1 LDKALA
7 AVLLSV
13 VLKLAAVWDRLGGR
27 QAQPLRREQGGERV
41 CGYGKLSRTNLESVG
56 VMDLFSYRD
65 AGQPQARLLADRMR
79 PETLDEY
86 IGQEHIVEGDQVSSI
101 LLYGPPGSGK
111 TTLANIISR
120 RTEGEFV
127 KLNAVDASVKDVR
140 DTIEQAKLNKSMY
153 GRKTILF
160 LDEVHR
166 FNTARQDALL
176 PAVEQGIII
185 FIGAT
190 TENPFHHVNGAL
202 LSRSTLFRLEPLTR
216 EHSLQ
221 AMRRALGDKEKGLGF
236 MKLRVDEEALLH
248 IASMANGDIRRALN
262 ALELA
267 AVTTPSE
274 PDGTVHI
281 TLAVAEESI
290 RKPTVRADESVQYD
304 VLSAFHKSLR
314 GSSDAALFWFL
325 YAVEK
330 LGMDPMTFLRRLI
343 VMCSEDIGLA
353 NPQAMVQ
360 AVTAMDAYHKIGWP
374 EAKYNIA
381 QAILFAVES
390 PKSNAAALAIGN
402 VMGTIE
408 HAGTLEVPLHLRD
421 AHYSGAEKLGHV
433 GYKYPHDYPGHY
445 VEQQYLP
452 DSLRRKS
459 FYEATEQGMEDKI
472 RQNQARRRRGGA
484 G

>member
-1 LDKALA
+1 
-7 AVLLSV
+7 
-13 VLKLAAVWDRLGGR
+13 
-27 QAQPLRREQGGERV
+27 
-41 CGYGKLSRTNLESVG
+41 
-56 VMDLFSYRD
+56 MDLFSFQQSE
-65 AGQPQARLLADRMR
+65 QPQARLLADRMR

-86 IGQEHIVEGDQVSSI
+86 IGQEHIVGTGKLLRRAIEGDQVSSI
-101 LLYGPPGSGK
+101 LFYGPPGCGK
-111 TTLANIISR
+111 TTLAHIISKK
-120 RTEGEFV
+120 TEGVFV
-127 KLNAVDASVKDVR
+127 RLNAVDASVKDVR
-140 DTIEQAKLNKSMY
+140 ETIEQAKSNKALY

-202 LSRSTLFRLEPLTR
+202 LSRSTLFQLEPLTK
-216 EHSLQ
+216 EHSKT
-221 AMRRALGDKEKGLGF
+221 AMRRALADAGKGLGF
-236 MKLRVDEEALLH
+236 MQIRMEEDALEHL
-248 IASMANGDIRRALN
+248 ASMAGGDIRRALN

-267 AVTTPSE
+267 AVTTPSQ
-274 PDGTVHI
+274 PDGSVHI
-281 TLAVAEESI
+281 TIEVAEESI
-290 RKPTVRADESVQYD
+290 RKPTVRADESTQYD
-304 VLSAFHKSLR
+304 VLSAFHKSVR

-343 VMCSEDIGLA
+343 VACSEDIGLA

-374 EAKYNIA
+374 EAKYNIT

-390 PKSNAAALAIGN
+390 PKSNAAAIAISK
-402 VMGTIE
+402 VMDTI
-408 HAGTLEVPLHLRD
+408 AYSGTLEVPLHLRD
-421 AHYSGAEKLGHV
+421 THYRGADKLGHQ

-445 VEQQYLP
+445 VVQQYLP
-452 DSLRRKS
+452 DPVKS
-459 FYEATEQGMEDKI
+459 RVFYEATQQGMEDKI
-472 RQNQARRRRGGA
+472 RQNQQRRKGNGEGR
-484 G
+484 

>member
-1 LDKALA
+1 MD
-7 AVLLSV
+7 
-13 VLKLAAVWDRLGGR
+13 
-27 QAQPLRREQGGERV
+27 
-41 CGYGKLSRTNLESVG
+41 
-56 VMDLFSYRD
+56 MDLFTMASEQSPS
-65 AGQPQARLLADRMR
+65 GKLLADRMR
-79 PETLDEY
+79 PVTLEEY
-86 IGQEHIVEGDQVSSI
+86 IGQEHIVGQGKLLRRAIEADQVTSI
-101 LLYGPPGSGK
+101 LLYGPPGTGK
-111 TTLANIISR
+111 TTLAHIISQ
-120 RTEGEFV
+120 RTSGIFV

-140 DTIEQAKLNKSMY
+140 EVIDQAKHNRSLY
-153 GRKTILF
+153 GKKTILF

-166 FNTARQDALL
+166 FNTSRQDALL

-202 LSRSTLFRLEPLTR
+202 LSRSTLFQLQPLTH
-216 EHSLQ
+216 EHSLI
-221 AMRRALGDKEKGLGF
+221 AMRRALSDKERGLGF
-236 MKLRVDEEALLH
+236 MSIETEEGALEHL
-248 IASMANGDIRRALN
+248 SKMAGGDIRRALN

-267 AVTTPSE
+267 ALTTP
-274 PDGTVHI
+274 PAQNGTVHI

-290 RKPTVRADESVQYD
+290 RRPAIKADESTQYD

-314 GSSDAALFWFL
+314 GSSDAALFWFM

-374 EAKYNIA
+374 ESKYVIA

-390 PKSNAAALAIGN
+390 PKSNAIPLALSKVSLA
-402 VMGTIE
+402 ME
-408 HAGTLEVPLHLRD
+408 RLRSAEVPMHLRD
-421 AHYSGAEKLGHV
+421 THYQGAEQLGHK
-433 GYKYPHDYPGHY
+433 GYLYPHDYPGHY

-452 DSLRRKS
+452 GPIKQER
-459 FYEATEQGMEDKI
+459 FYEATGQGTEDKI
-472 RQNQARRRRGGA
+472 RQNQEKRRSSNSKSF
-484 G
+484 